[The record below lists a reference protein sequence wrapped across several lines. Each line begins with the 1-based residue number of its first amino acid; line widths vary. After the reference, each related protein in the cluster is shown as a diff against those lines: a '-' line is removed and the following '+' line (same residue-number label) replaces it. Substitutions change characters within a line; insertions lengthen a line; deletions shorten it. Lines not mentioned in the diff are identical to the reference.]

1 MGSTAL
7 KRPCEATWPNWHGAD
22 LTWSISSER
31 RPAGCPTPTAGGVT
45 KQFREI
51 YNASSVDEANTALQ
65 RFESSPL
72 GQKYPQ
78 SVNLWRH
85 TWDRFIPFLTIP
97 AGSKKGY
104 LATNSIESLNN
115 ELRKATRNRVQF
127 PNDDSAI
134 KTLWLMI
141 CNIEDRRAAQRK
153 KERNNAPPLP
163 PADSLKVEKYPN
175 GNRP

>member
-1 MGSTAL
+1 MR
-7 KRPCEATWPNWHGAD
+7 RPGRTGMVQD

-45 KQFREI
+45 KQLREI

-65 RFESSPL
+65 RFESSGAGTKISSIRQPL
-72 GQKYPQ
+72 APHLGPVHPVPYNSRRKQERL
-78 SVNLWRH
+78 SC
-85 TWDRFIPFLTIP
+85 
-97 AGSKKGY
+97 
-104 LATNSIESLNN
+104 ATNSIESLNN

-153 KERNNAPPLP
+153 KNAKTLRRYRR
-163 PADSLKVEKYPN
+163 PA
-175 GNRP
+175 R